1 MDTLNKKEI
10 DEIYKVMDDL
20 DIDSKI
26 RNATD
31 NLQAMRLKIK
41 GNKEMIEL
49 INKLDFRYNNV
60 I

>member
-1 MDTLNKKEI
+1 
-10 DEIYKVMDDL
+10 MDDL

-41 GNKEMIEL
+41 DNKEMIEL
-49 INKLDFRYNNV
+49 INRLDFRYNNV

>member
-1 MDTLNKKEI
+1 
-10 DEIYKVMDDL
+10 MDDL